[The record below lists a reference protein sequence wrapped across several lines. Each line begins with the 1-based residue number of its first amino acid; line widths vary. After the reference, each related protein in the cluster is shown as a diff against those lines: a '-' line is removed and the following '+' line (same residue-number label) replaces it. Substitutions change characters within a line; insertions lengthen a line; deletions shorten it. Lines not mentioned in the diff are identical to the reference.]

1 MVDTITAVT
10 DHFVTGAIEGADW
23 PEFGWIDDIR
33 PALAAAVAAGRPA
46 ALATLY
52 KVAGSAP
59 RGPGAQMLFAPG
71 SDGGIA
77 ATGYFSGDCIEGDV
91 ASHAAQVLADGK
103 ARRLHYGMGSPWID
117 LRLRCGGALHVLL
130 ERVTPDSPAVQAL
143 LRHAAERR
151 SCAWVSDGDTQ
162 SVTEDTGPILDLVE
176 EPFRIARRY
185 DPPRRL
191 IVSGGDPGALA
202 AARLGEMAQFET
214 ILLRPGGPHALP
226 PFPVSQYLREEPAA
240 ALARLK
246 VDRWTAYLG
255 ATHEDHHDL
264 GGCLAALRGHAGY
277 VGMIGAKSRA
287 PERLAALQAAGA
299 TAEELSRLQLS
310 PGVPGL
316 GKSPWEVATGII
328 AEIMQALNPAR
339 ERA

>member
-1 MVDTITAVT
+1 MTTAAL
-10 DHFVTGAIEGADW
+10 FAGEIEGADW
-23 PEFGWIDDIR
+23 PEFGWIDDVR
-33 PALAAAVAAGRPA
+33 LQLAATMASGQPC

-52 KVAGSAP
+52 QVAGSAP
-59 RGPGAQMLFAPG
+59 RGPGAQMLFMPG
-71 SDGGIA
+71 ADGGIA
-77 ATGYFSGDCIEGDV
+77 ASGYFSGDCIEGDV
-91 ASHAAQVLADGK
+91 AAHAAQVLADGQP
-103 ARRLHYGMGSPWID
+103 RRLHYGMGSPWID

-130 ERVTPDSPAVQAL
+130 ERVEPGTPAVKAL

-151 SCAWVSDGDTQ
+151 SCTWISDGETR
-162 SVTEDTGPILDLVE
+162 SVTSDAGALLDLTD

-202 AARLGEMAQFET
+202 AARLGAMAQFET
-214 ILLRPGGPHALP
+214 ILLRPNGPRGAP
-226 PFPVSQYLREEPAA
+226 PFPVSQYVREEPAE

-255 ATHEDHHDL
+255 ATHEDEHDL
-264 GGCLAALRGHAGY
+264 GGCLAALRGGAGY
-277 VGMIGAKSRA
+277 VGMIGAKSRTPA
-287 PERLAALQAAGA
+287 RLAALQAAGA
-299 TAEELSRLQLS
+299 TTEELARLQLS

-316 GKSPWEVATGII
+316 GKSPWEVATGIL